1 MIVPEY
7 IIRDIILQMPL
18 MTVFNDGI
26 DRSINFGWG
35 DKLELNRYLV
45 GKKDGLY
52 PLIWLLIPAED
63 THSQNGTLCNRTC
76 SFIIANTEERSQLY
90 NPQRYEYNFKIV
102 LLPVTEY
109 IIHGIKS
116 SNETRIENDEYKVT
130 KHPNYS
136 DEGSNGEESAT
147 IALWDAVRLDID
159 VEFIKTNCKNVI
171 KWQ

>member
-7 IIRDIILQMPL
+7 IMRDIILQMPKL
-18 MTVFNDGI
+18 TVFNDGNE
-26 DRSINFGWG
+26 RSIKFGWG

-45 GKKDGLY
+45 AEKEDLY
-52 PLIWLLIPAED
+52 PLIWLLIPAKD
-63 THSQNGTLCNRTC
+63 VHSENGALCNRLC
-76 SFIIANTEERSQLY
+76 SFIIANTEERSELY
-90 NPQRYEYNFKIV
+90 NPQRYEYNFKMV

-109 IIHGIKS
+109 IIQGIKGS
-116 SNETRIENDEYKVT
+116 SDTRIADDEYEVT

-136 DEGSNGEESAT
+136 EDGSNGSESAS

-159 VEFIKTNCKNVI
+159 VEFIKTNCKNII